1 MGSDVIQQL
10 VMLSHQLHQQG
21 LQPSVGLL
29 RSKAPMKVSVTQA
42 IDAIKRFNASD
53 KAPAPAKADDARSID
68 ALQKRV
74 DTLEAAVAVLEQRL
88 NKLTQA
94 DADSATE

>member
-1 MGSDVIQQL
+1 MSSDVIQQL

-53 KAPAPAKADDARSID
+53 KAPAPATARASDAGTID

-74 DTLEAAVAVLEQRL
+74 ETLEAALAVMEQRL
-88 NKLTQA
+88 DKLTQV
-94 DADSATE
+94 DGG

>member
-1 MGSDVIQQL
+1 MSSDVIQQL
-10 VMLSHQLHQQG
+10 VILSHQLHQQG
-21 LQPSVGLL
+21 HQPSVGLL

-53 KAPAPAKADDARSID
+53 KAPAPASTVASDAVTIA

-74 DTLEAAVAVLEQRL
+74 DTLEAAVAVLERRL
-88 NKLTQA
+88 NKLTQVSG
-94 DADSATE
+94 D